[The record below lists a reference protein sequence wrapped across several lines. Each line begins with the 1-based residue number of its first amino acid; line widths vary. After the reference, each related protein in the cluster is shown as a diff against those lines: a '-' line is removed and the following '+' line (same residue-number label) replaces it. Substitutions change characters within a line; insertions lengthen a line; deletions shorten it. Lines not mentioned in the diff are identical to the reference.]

1 VRQDWNRYLGGG
13 ARLAGRVLLLLFIL
27 PLVVIGA
34 VVGGALAASR
44 VRPRF

>member
-1 VRQDWNRYLGGG
+1 VRQDWNRNLGSGT
-13 ARLAGRVLLLLFIL
+13 RLAGRILLLLLTL
-27 PLVVIGA
+27 PLVVLGA